1 MRTALVI
8 VAVLAAVC
16 ALVLGCLYFW
26 CTAPDETPWTS
37 RSPEALKELEEGVD
51 DLSRRYFRDA
61 VMHFERALE
70 LDADMPGAKLFL
82 AFIYSELPAERDRY
96 LGALRDADPEAMNER
111 ERLLRSYLLTI
122 YDGNRSEALDQVE
135 QYLAEHPEDPWAL
148 DLKCS
153 DAWLARD
160 WSTAETCYRRLL
172 AVDPNWVEAQ
182 GRLGSIAMARGRFGE
197 AEEHFRTYAYI
208 APDQADPH
216 ASLGQLL
223 AVVGRYD
230 EAEQALDQALE
241 VKDDFCDA
249 YRYRVL
255 LQILENRLGDAQ
267 ETLSAMESLPACGL
281 YAQWGIYCASR
292 SRLHYL
298 QGDTEAAAAV
308 MDDECLQARGGWDAG
323 YHRLAAITGDE
334 ETARVQLARARRG
347 LEGKQDDPEARTY
360 FLEAIVQHMQGLQAA
375 VSGDWSTACDLFAAA
390 DEDVQYWMI
399 SRASFKLRNRHD
411 LLVCLQHEG
420 RVDEAR
426 ELAQEIAAVNPR
438 YLKSPVVTDLMK
450 LAGVEAFAGL
460 NTERP

>member
-8 VAVLAAVC
+8 VATVVALC
-16 ALVLGCLYFW
+16 ALALGCLYFW
-26 CTAPDETPWTS
+26 CTVPDETTWTA

-61 VMHFERALE
+61 VIHFERALD

-82 AFIYSELPAERDRY
+82 AYIYSELPAERDRY
-96 LGALRDADPEAMNER
+96 LGALRDADPDAMNEL
-111 ERLLRSYLLTI
+111 ERLLRSYLLAVSE
-122 YDGNRSEALDQVE
+122 GNRTEAMEGVE
-135 QYLAEHPEDPWAL
+135 QYLAEHPDDPWAL

-153 DAWLARD
+153 NAWLARD
-160 WSTAETCYRRLL
+160 WAKAETCYRRLL

-182 GRLGSIAMARGRFGE
+182 GRLGSIAMARGRFGQ

-223 AVVGRYD
+223 AILGRYE
-230 EAEQALDQALE
+230 EADQALDQALE

-249 YRYRVL
+249 YRYRVS
-255 LQILENRLGDAQ
+255 LQILEHRLDDAQ
-267 ETLSAMESLPACGL
+267 TTLDTMESLPACGIF
-281 YAQWGIYCASR
+281 AQWGIYCASR

-298 QGDTEAAAAV
+298 QGDVEAAKAE
-308 MDDECLQARGGWDAG
+308 MDDECLEARGGWDAG
-323 YHRLAAITGDE
+323 YHRLAVLTGDE

-375 VSGDWSTACDLFAAA
+375 VSDDWPTACDLFAAA
-390 DEDVQYWMI
+390 DQDVQYWMI

-411 LLVCLQHEG
+411 LLVCLEHEG
-420 RVDEAR
+420 RSDEAR
-426 ELAQEIAAVNPR
+426 ELAEQIAAVNPR
-438 YLKSPVVTDLMK
+438 YLESPVVTDLME
-450 LAGVEAFAGL
+450 LAGLDSIE
-460 NTERP
+460 